1 MEGEDHPA
9 GHEHGKPWMGDMAKY
24 LLYFSLF
31 WVHQTSSSQLR
42 DSNSVISDHT
52 HPTATLQNSSCT
64 MLNPWSV
71 HHGEELNAKTQCPPR
86 SRPRKTD
93 KTTDMSLGTPDLCRQ
108 VHTCSLLFLQ
118 QILNS

>member
-52 HPTATLQNSSCT
+52 HPTALQ
-64 MLNPWSV
+64 L
-71 HHGEELNAKTQCPPR
+71 HNAKPLVCTPR
-86 SRPRKTD
+86 
-93 KTTDMSLGTPDLCRQ
+93 
-108 VHTCSLLFLQ
+108 
-118 QILNS
+118 